1 MQTNDEEKTTLQK
14 KILNFLRSM
23 TFGMIL
29 LVLIL
34 VCSFAGSLIGQ
45 GNDPGW
51 YVQTYPDLHGMI
63 LTLGLDDVF
72 NSWYFITLM
81 VLLSLN
87 LTLCSLI
94 RVRRVGKARKNA
106 PAQAANRDTKV
117 LLTPQGVQKL
127 RVHLESRH
135 YKKEEIGEAT
145 VYSKNTIGWYGSFL
159 THLAILLT
167 LLFGAAA
174 LYLPRV
180 MDQTCMPG
188 EFLTM
193 EDGTTIAVSAFE
205 IENDLGELDY
215 ASIISITLPD
225 GRSSGEREISVN
237 YPLSFGGYKV
247 YQQTYGTAGSVTVTN
262 SETGGSDY
270 FLLDEMC
277 FLSLDSIN
285 GVWFEALYPGYVRDE
300 AGNFTLISQTSG
312 RYEDPVYQILLA
324 SEGMYTPVMVFPGET
339 VSVGG
344 LDFTFGEPVEYPGLR
359 IKRTP
364 PIVNG
369 LLFAAFGL
377 MILGLWF
384 CFFQTPAIVAV
395 REEGYTVAG
404 PKPQGPEMELAAL
417 LNSEIRN
424 EELTC

>member
-1 MQTNDEEKTTLQK
+1 LQK

-34 VCSFAGSLIGQ
+34 VCSFAGSLITQ